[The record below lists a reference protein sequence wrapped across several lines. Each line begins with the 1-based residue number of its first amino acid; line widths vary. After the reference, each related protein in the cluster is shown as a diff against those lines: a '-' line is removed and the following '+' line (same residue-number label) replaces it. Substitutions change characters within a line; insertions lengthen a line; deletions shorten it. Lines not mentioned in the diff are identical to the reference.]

1 MGITYNEAAGIF
13 KLDGADVTYAFMV
26 DKNGRLAHLYFGKKT
41 ASDDFEYL
49 YRPTVRSFAPY
60 PQGGK
65 PTDSGDMLPQEF
77 SGFGTGDF
85 RTAGFIVKN
94 AAGNCATDPRY
105 VDFRIF
111 PGKPTLPGLP
121 ATFGDNA
128 TTLEVTL
135 EDKTTGMRFIL
146 RYSVFED
153 SNVIARSVKAVNAG
167 SERACLKKI
176 SSCTFDLYEGELD
189 FIHFWGTH
197 CRERNLERAPLL
209 HGVQS
214 CGSVRGLSSHTQ
226 SPSFILAEPDAGEFS
241 GRVYGA
247 TFLYSGNFLIEAER
261 DQFDLVRTQ
270 VSIHPDTFEW
280 CLEPN
285 EEFTAPEVL
294 LSMSDAG
301 FDGMARNFHQAI
313 RKHLIRSYWNDRKR
327 PILVNNW
334 EGTYFDFNTKK
345 LISIAKDA
353 AALGIE
359 MLVLDDGWFG
369 CRDTDDN
376 SLGDWFVYE
385 KKLPGGLKFLVD
397 EVNKLGLKFGLWF
410 EPEMVSAK
418 SKLYEAH
425 PDWCL
430 HIPNRAKCESRQQL
444 VLDMS
449 RPEVVDYLFTT
460 ICKVLDSANIEYIKW
475 DANRHLTEVASPAL
489 PPERQLE
496 VAHRFVLGTYR
507 LHELLLERYP
517 KLLIEGCSGGGG
529 RFDAGM
535 LYYVPQIWTS
545 DDSDAIER
553 LKIQYSTS
561 FFFPCSTM
569 GAHVSDSPNHQT
581 GRSTPFNTR
590 GVVAMSG
597 TFGYELDLNKMDEE
611 ERAMIVKQVAD
622 YHRFNP
628 IVAQGELHRLTD
640 PFKNIYYT
648 IWMHVAPDKSKF
660 LLNYVQSRC
669 IPHGPLRQVRLR
681 GLDPKRNYRNEA
693 DGKVY
698 PGELLMEAGF
708 PLPQF
713 SWNADGESMQFY
725 FEEVAK

>member
-1 MGITYNEAAGIF
+1 
-13 KLDGADVTYAFMV
+13 
-26 DKNGRLAHLYFGKKT
+26 
-41 ASDDFEYL
+41 
-49 YRPTVRSFAPY
+49 
-60 PQGGK
+60 
-65 PTDSGDMLPQEF
+65 
-77 SGFGTGDF
+77 
-85 RTAGFIVKN
+85 
-94 AAGNCATDPRY
+94 
-105 VDFRIF
+105 
-111 PGKPTLPGLP
+111 
-121 ATFGDNA
+121 
-128 TTLEVTL
+128 
-135 EDKTTGMRFIL
+135 
-146 RYSVFED
+146 
-153 SNVIARSVKAVNAG
+153 
-167 SERACLKKI
+167 
-176 SSCTFDLYEGELD
+176 
-189 FIHFWGTH
+189 
-197 CRERNLERAPLL
+197 
-209 HGVQS
+209 
-214 CGSVRGLSSHTQ
+214 
-226 SPSFILAEPDAGEFS
+226 
-241 GRVYGA
+241 
-247 TFLYSGNFLIEAER
+247 
-261 DQFDLVRTQ
+261 
-270 VSIHPDTFEW
+270 
-280 CLEPN
+280 
-285 EEFTAPEVL
+285 
-294 LSMSDAG
+294 
-301 FDGMARNFHQAI
+301 
-313 RKHLIRSYWNDRKR
+313 
-327 PILVNNW
+327 
-334 EGTYFDFNTKK
+334 
-345 LISIAKDA
+345 
-353 AALGIE
+353 
-359 MLVLDDGWFG
+359 
-369 CRDTDDN
+369 
-376 SLGDWFVYE
+376 
-385 KKLPGGLKFLVD
+385 
-397 EVNKLGLKFGLWF
+397 
-410 EPEMVSAK
+410 
-418 SKLYEAH
+418 
-425 PDWCL
+425 L